1 MNRIKSFYR
10 NHTRIIKRLL
20 KIILRIFLV
29 FVFLFSFT
37 YGKIGVLI
45 ILGIFICFDLI
56 KQKCYPL
63 FFDMLLLTCLWI
75 GSLPSLTFYY
85 GLEEFRF
92 RQLKDSYNKKVES
105 ILPEL
110 EESSELVRYE
120 TDLMFLSEESY
131 ILYAKQQDSTLILF
145 ITSENSTGYLYYSDE
160 KAKEWLNAFNYTVPI
175 DSHWCIYDMFPM
187 NYPKDGNIE
196 FTLENSR
203 QLLRIVDG

>member
-1 MNRIKSFYR
+1 
-10 NHTRIIKRLL
+10 
-20 KIILRIFLV
+20 
-29 FVFLFSFT
+29 
-37 YGKIGVLI
+37 
-45 ILGIFICFDLI
+45 
-56 KQKCYPL
+56 
-63 FFDMLLLTCLWI
+63 MLLLTCLWI

-160 KAKEWLNAFNYTVPI
+160 KAKEWSNAFNYTVSI